1 MDSPPSPAFSILD
14 LDKAVQDVGI
24 FSDDESSN
32 GSIYSILSDDTAT
45 TDPPSSSDS
54 DIDWRFR
61 RSSVTQHARRRH
73 RGPMKKF
80 KQSRMAR
87 TTSLDVPDFVD
98 VAHVESS
105 SSPSILNALH
115 RSTAEIRSLG
125 VSVKDYYE
133 SLATHSVHLS
143 KALAPRG
150 HVDGGAMATT
160 TNRLEYIWSYHE
172 FSDEARDT
180 RVTRLKVADDTIH
193 IPTGCGFLKIPCE
206 SGPGFMFVETYYT
219 PEIPAT
225 LVSPDAI
232 CRRAGCW
239 GYSTSTNIVN
249 HRADLQIR
257 CNNNSILFSLRE
269 IKGLLFTESMIAP
282 TPPERESTKL
292 PATDTLNGDDR
303 NSLLLKAQGE
313 KFVGQTMTSEVRE
326 VSRDQS
332 RMLWHM
338 RLGHTNERVVSDL
351 HKYADGIPPLPRA
364 DVLDSCPICAKS
376 KLQKANRVPMEEK
389 EADACWQHI
398 QIDHGFIVQR
408 SGSRAPAKV
417 RDKSRSRAR
426 SHNQFRRPASS
437 EVRPVSTEASAR
449 PTRTKRFTGSYSDS
463 QPRQRSSAQ
472 TTREHNIPGDQ
483 PTHDVSRPTATTA
496 SAPSVPDLTDS
507 QTYGFSSIVTH
518 QGPIARDHKN
528 YRGHKYNLKIKW
540 DTGQTTWEPLHVF
553 LEDAPDEVVEYA
565 KQHNLLDN
573 PDWSIVRDVALSS
586 QTAAPSLGHF
596 SDDHDEVTQ
605 DPVLPRVP
613 GDYTYNVSARYKEL
627 QGIHG
632 ETCYV
637 LISDRKSGAIKL
649 AIRRDKSPPVDF
661 LQSFIASHTP
671 DIPAKSVRFD
681 GGGDLGGCKEIHD
694 IFSDA
699 GFAVEVTASNSS
711 NEIGMVERPH
721 RTIAAQIR
729 TMLYA
734 AGLPAKFW
742 PYALRY
748 HEMIHNM
755 IPHAGRDQSPHEI
768 CTGKRPD
775 LRLLRVFGCRIYAL
789 PSKDRDN
796 KLQVHANT
804 GIFLG
809 YKKSMRNAIYYDV
822 DTKTIKT
829 ARHIAFDEA
838 IQDSTDPPPYVHYLR
853 HSKLGLEQDIDLDSL
868 PDLSVIPSPFNSVTE
883 VECEFR
889 PDAPHPL
896 GFQYG
901 NDPRYL
907 RAYATAFNR
916 SFGKF
921 DAKSANRK
929 FIGSYILKVGNFPTF
944 SPNDVAGAVRH
955 YAKLR
960 EPPDKLLIRLA
971 TDRKTSLS
979 DTRPPA
985 LSLRPVDIRR
995 ISAINLVAGEGK
1007 HHLKQRAQIRALAH
1021 TLLPS
1026 HTPPD
1031 KDDLRLRTA
1040 GEMLAM
1046 RKLANEHMTPEE
1058 RQLRHFTR
1066 KNLMKLKNWHQW
1078 QAADDLQLDTHFKAG
1093 TIGHPVLRPPKND
1106 SSPSQ
1111 VFRVHWARLVKS
1123 SGVRKSRACLDGSKR
1138 AAPWLRMLVQTYS
1151 SCVDLACL
1159 RLFIG
1164 LCVNRGYYICFGDVE
1179 NAYQQSPPPTID
1191 CFLEI
1196 DDTIADWYLR
1206 RFGVKL
1212 DRVKEVIPLHRAL
1225 QGHPEAGVLWER
1237 MITDILINKMGFKN
1251 TTHERNL
1258 YTGTI
1263 DGEEV
1268 LVCRQVDDFASGAK
1282 DKSTA
1287 EKFITILRQHV
1298 DAEYAGMGLETPEGT
1313 HQRYNGI
1320 DVFQSRD
1327 NVILSCRTYLEN
1339 MLGTHGWEA
1348 SRRQEEKDPMK
1359 LVPMNP
1365 TTAARLMNLEGPV
1378 EKSPEAKSLVE
1389 QFGFS
1394 FRQLLGELIYAYV
1407 ICRPDIGCAIC
1418 FLSRFSGS
1426 PHAEHYNALKGVCRY
1441 LRATL
1446 DWGLVF
1452 QRPKPLE
1459 DLPIVPFSFRSVEPD
1474 LPEFPAVHRD
1484 HLVGLFD
1491 AAHAT
1496 AQRRR
1501 SVTGI
1506 SILYCGVAIAWKS
1519 RVQPVTAT
1527 SSTEAEFYAAV
1538 SCAKI
1543 VKYLRHVLS
1552 ELDALPAGPSP
1563 LYVDNQAALHMVNE
1577 SRPTPRARHIEIQH
1591 FAIQEWRQKGDIIL
1605 RHIPGI
1611 INNSDDL
1618 TKILGYV
1625 LHHRHAGRSMGHYKL
1640 DSTNFGS
1647 TSPHYVMSTGAGEG
1661 VRAQNVPGT
1670 DSDLSATKVGT
1681 ERIPRKRA
1689 ETRAP
1694 ELESNWSEF
1703 ESDWSYGLEQEKK
1716 AEEAMPVAPPLL

>member
-1 MDSPPSPAFSILD
+1 MSANETYS
-14 LDKAVQDVGI
+14 I
-24 FSDDESSN
+24 FSDD
-32 GSIYSILSDDTAT
+32 TAS
-45 TDPPSSSDS
+45 TDPLSSSDS
-54 DIDWRFR
+54 DTNWRFY
-61 RSSVTQHARRRH
+61 RSSAVQHARRRH

-80 KQSRMAR
+80 KRPRSTQIG
-87 TTSLDVPDFVD
+87 SLEVPDFVD
-98 VAHVESS
+98 VAHTEGTPA
-105 SSPSILNALH
+105 PSILNALH
-115 RSTAEIRSLG
+115 RSTVEIRSLG
-125 VSVKDYYE
+125 MTVEDYYN

-172 FSDEARDT
+172 FSDEDRDT
-180 RVTRLKVADDTIH
+180 RVTRLKVADDTVH
-193 IPTGCGFLKIPCE
+193 VPTGCGFLKVPCE
-206 SGPGFMFVETYYT
+206 SDPGFMFIETYYT

-225 LVSPDAI
+225 LISPDAI
-232 CRRAGCW
+232 CRRANCW
-239 GYSTSTNIVN
+239 GYSTSTNIVD
-249 HRADLQIR
+249 HRAELQIR
-257 CNNNSILFSLRE
+257 CNDSSILFSLRE

-282 TPPERESTKL
+282 THPEREAAEL
-292 PATDTLNGDDR
+292 PKFDDSISDGR

-313 KFVGQTMTSEVRE
+313 KFIRRTMTSEMRE
-326 VSRDQS
+326 ISRDQS
-332 RMLWHM
+332 RLLWHM

-351 HKYADGIPPLPRA
+351 HKHADGIPPLPRA
-364 DVLDSCPICAKS
+364 DVLDSCPICARS
-376 KLQKANRVPMEEK
+376 KLQKANRIPMEEK
-389 EADACWQHI
+389 EADECWQHI
-398 QIDHGFIVQR
+398 QIDHGFIVQK
-408 SGSRAPAKV
+408 SGSRVPNKARRKP
-417 RDKSRSRAR
+417 SSRAR
-426 SHNQFRRPASS
+426 SHNQFRQVESS
-437 EVRPVSTEASAR
+437 EMRPVSTESSKR
-449 PTRTKRFTGSYSDS
+449 PTRSKRFTGSYSES
-463 QPRQRSSAQ
+463 QPRKGVGTDDERDKL
-472 TTREHNIPGDQ
+472 TIVNE
-483 PTHDVSRPTATTA
+483 PTHNAAQQA
-496 SAPSVPDLTDS
+496 SAATSDPAMSNEIDP
-507 QTYGFSSIVTH
+507 QTYDFSSIMTH

-528 YRGHKYNLKIKW
+528 FRGHRYNLKIKW
-540 DTGQTTWEPLHVF
+540 NTGQTTWEPLHNF
-553 LEDAPDEVVEYA
+553 LEDAPNEVIEYA

-573 PDWSIVRDVALSS
+573 PDWSIVRDAALSD
-586 QTAAPSLGHF
+586 QTETPSLGHF
-596 SDDHDEVTQ
+596 SEEHDEVTQ
-605 DPVLPRVP
+605 DPVLPSVP

-637 LISDRKSGAIKL
+637 LITDRRSGAIKV

-661 LQSFIASHTP
+661 LKSFIASHAP
-671 DIPAKSVRFD
+671 DIPNKSVRFD

-694 IFSDA
+694 VFSDA
-699 GFAVEVTASNSS
+699 GYSVEVTASNSS

-721 RTIAAQIR
+721 RTIAAQVR

-734 AGLPAKFW
+734 AGLPPKFW

-755 IPHAGRDQSPHEI
+755 IPHAGRDHSPHEI

-775 LRLLRVFGCRIYAL
+775 LRLLRIFGCRIYAL

-809 YKKSMRNAIYYDV
+809 YKKSMRNAVYYDV

-838 IQDSTDPPPYVHYLR
+838 VRDTADPPPYVHYLR
-853 HSKLGLEQDIDLDSL
+853 ESKLEAEPDVDLDLL
-868 PDLSVIPSPFNSVTE
+868 PDLSIIPSPFNSVTE
-883 VECEFR
+883 VDCEFR
-889 PDAPHPL
+889 PDDSHPL

-916 SFGKF
+916 AFGKF
-921 DAKSANRK
+921 DSTSANRK

-944 SPNDVAGAVRH
+944 SPNDVASAVRY
-955 YAKLR
+955 YAKLK

-971 TDRKTSLS
+971 TDRKTTLS

-995 ISAINLVAGEGK
+995 ISAINLIAGEGK
-1007 HHLKQRAQIRALAH
+1007 HHLKQRAQIRELAH

-1031 KDDLRLRTA
+1031 KDDLKLHTA
-1040 GEMLAM
+1040 GELLAM
-1046 RKLANEHMTPEE
+1046 RKIANEHMTPEE
-1058 RQLRHFTR
+1058 RQLKHFTR

-1093 TIGHPVLRPPKND
+1093 TISHPVPRPPKD
-1106 SSPSQ
+1106 KLSPSQ

-1164 LCVNRGYYICFGDVE
+1164 ICVNRGYYICFGDVE

-1196 DDTIADWYLR
+1196 DDTISDWYLR
-1206 RFGVKL
+1206 RFGIKL
-1212 DRVKEVIPLHRAL
+1212 DRVKDVIPLHRAL

-1258 YTGTI
+1258 YTGNI
-1263 DGEEV
+1263 DGKEV
-1268 LVCRQVDDFASGAK
+1268 LVCRQVDDFASGAA

-1287 EKFITILRQHV
+1287 EKFITVLRQHV
-1298 DAEYAGMGLETPEGT
+1298 EAEFAGMGVETPEGT

-1327 NVILSCRTYLEN
+1327 NVILTCRTYLEN
-1339 MLGTHGWEA
+1339 MIGTHGWEA
-1348 SRRQEEKDPMK
+1348 SRRQEEKDPKK

-1365 TTAARLMNLEGPV
+1365 ATAARLMNLEGPI
-1378 EKSPEAKSLVE
+1378 EKSPEAKALIE

-1418 FLSRFSGS
+1418 FLSRFSGA
-1426 PHAEHYNALKGVCRY
+1426 PHAEHYNALKSICRY
-1441 LRATL
+1441 LRATM

-1459 DLPIVPFSFRSVEPD
+1459 DLPVAPFTFRSVEED
-1474 LPEFPAVHRD
+1474 LPDFPVIHRD
-1484 HLVGLFD
+1484 YLVGLFD

-1506 SILYCGVAIAWKS
+1506 SILYCGVAVAWKS

-1538 SCAKI
+1538 SCAKM

-1552 ELDALPAGPSP
+1552 ELEALPPGPSS

-1611 INNSDDL
+1611 INSSDDL

-1625 LHHRHAGRSMGHYKL
+1625 LHHRHSGRSMGHYRL

-1647 TSPHYVMSTGAGEG
+1647 TSPHYVASTGAGEG
-1661 VRAQNVPGT
+1661 VRAQTIPGTGNDLSTTEVGTKRVPGKVAHA
-1670 DSDLSATKVGT
+1670 SA
-1681 ERIPRKRA
+1681 PN
-1689 ETRAP
+1689 
-1694 ELESNWSEF
+1694 LESDWSEF
-1703 ESDWSYGLEQEKK
+1703 ESDWSNDLKQVKK
-1716 AEEAMPVAPPLL
+1716 AEEAMLVAPPLP